1 MLHEMHTRLTPPILF
16 HACFWLS
23 EWSISGAHN
32 DQARPANKI
41 FGHLHKQHLPQDLS
55 PSSACVLVVF
65 NSMWTV
71 DGRVGGANG
80 TMGVCPG
87 RGRGKQD
94 GPARDSGRV
103 GTYTSQ
109 SGWVIYSIYI
119 HTHDIIYE
127 EVEGPP
133 YMVTPPATGISGPTL
148 HVATGQPST
157 YSDPPLPVC
166 GNRPWTPI

>member
-1 MLHEMHTRLTPPILF
+1 V
-16 HACFWLS
+16 S
-23 EWSISGAHN
+23 
-32 DQARPANKI
+32 
-41 FGHLHKQHLPQDLS
+41 
-55 PSSACVLVVF
+55 
-65 NSMWTV
+65 
-71 DGRVGGANG
+71 
-80 TMGVCPG
+80 G

-166 GNRPWTPI
+166 GNRPWTPG